1 MAYASKYYDP
11 VKAHE
16 YYMKHRKLKGKRSIK
31 GMTQAQKEQWAYA
44 KNELTLEERQEK
56 KNASNAS
63 MASRT
68 QKRDAV
74 TADAKLKKE
83 SISNISKAQKEAIVK
98 AAKAEREKFAKECS
112 SKVKAIRERLKN
124 MSKEERED
132 MKKKCFLMI
141 ELLSKI
147 YDVNGF
153 DKVYSGENSKEINDI
168 LDYLIAAHSAL
179 KNNVFYEYND
189 TYLTSSLQEAI
200 KFSKNAYHFGEIGTI
215 AWKLYEGLSIINYE
229 LPPLNQEQQE
239 ALDSIIGFADHDPE
253 PVIFLSSWLILLLLH
268 VSVVLISLSLI
279 SGTMNSSV
287 DLRASVFQVLPTH
300 CQRHHPVHTGKHQP
314 RVYSGSDNLNK
325 L

>member
-1 MAYASKYYDP
+1 MDKY
-11 VKAHE
+11 
-16 YYMKHRKLKGKRSIK
+16 LKTPLYHGTDDFI
-31 GMTQAQKEQWAYA
+31 G
-44 KNELTLEERQEK
+44 
-56 KNASNAS
+56 
-63 MASRT
+63 
-68 QKRDAV
+68 
-74 TADAKLKKE
+74 
-83 SISNISKAQKEAIVK
+83 
-98 AAKAEREKFAKECS
+98 C
-112 SKVKAIRERLKN
+112 

-147 YDVNGF
+147 YDDNEF
-153 DKVYSGENSKEINDI
+153 EKVYSGENSKEINDI

-253 PVIFLSSWLILLLLH
+253 PVVYAFK
-268 VSVVLISLSLI
+268 
-279 SGTMNSSV
+279 N
-287 DLRASVFQVLPTH
+287 LPIENLVEEGG
-300 CQRHHPVHTGKHQP
+300 RKKEFEIA
-314 RVYSGSDNLNK
+314 LNK
-325 L
+325 ETGIISSDIGIRYKGELSWS

>member
-1 MAYASKYYDP
+1 MEKY
-11 VKAHE
+11 
-16 YYMKHRKLKGKRSIK
+16 LKTPLYHGTDDFI
-31 GMTQAQKEQWAYA
+31 GY
-44 KNELTLEERQEK
+44 
-56 KNASNAS
+56 
-63 MASRT
+63 
-68 QKRDAV
+68 
-74 TADAKLKKE
+74 
-83 SISNISKAQKEAIVK
+83 
-98 AAKAEREKFAKECS
+98 
-112 SKVKAIRERLKN
+112 

-132 MKKKCFLMI
+132 MKKKGFLMI

-253 PVIFLSSWLILLLLH
+253 PVVYAFK
-268 VSVVLISLSLI
+268 
-279 SGTMNSSV
+279 N
-287 DLRASVFQVLPTH
+287 LPIENLVEEGG
-300 CQRHHPVHTGKHQP
+300 RKKEFEIA
-314 RVYSGSDNLNK
+314 LNK
-325 L
+325 ETGIISSDIGIRYKGELSFIGENVYKFTIEELKELRPNLFN

>member
-1 MAYASKYYDP
+1 MDKY
-11 VKAHE
+11 
-16 YYMKHRKLKGKRSIK
+16 LKTPLYHGTDDFI
-31 GMTQAQKEQWAYA
+31 G
-44 KNELTLEERQEK
+44 
-56 KNASNAS
+56 
-63 MASRT
+63 
-68 QKRDAV
+68 
-74 TADAKLKKE
+74 
-83 SISNISKAQKEAIVK
+83 
-98 AAKAEREKFAKECS
+98 C
-112 SKVKAIRERLKN
+112 

-141 ELLSKI
+141 ELLRKI

-200 KFSKNAYHFGEIGTI
+200 KCSKNAYHFGEIGTI

-253 PVIFLSSWLILLLLH
+253 PVVYAFK
-268 VSVVLISLSLI
+268 
-279 SGTMNSSV
+279 N
-287 DLRASVFQVLPTH
+287 LPIENLVEEGG
-300 CQRHHPVHTGKHQP
+300 RKKEFEIA
-314 RVYSGSDNLNK
+314 LNK
-325 L
+325 ETGIISSDIGIRYKGELSFIGENVYKFTIEELKELRPNLFN

>member
-1 MAYASKYYDP
+1 MDKY
-11 VKAHE
+11 
-16 YYMKHRKLKGKRSIK
+16 LKTPLYHGTDDFI
-31 GMTQAQKEQWAYA
+31 G
-44 KNELTLEERQEK
+44 
-56 KNASNAS
+56 
-63 MASRT
+63 
-68 QKRDAV
+68 
-74 TADAKLKKE
+74 
-83 SISNISKAQKEAIVK
+83 
-98 AAKAEREKFAKECS
+98 C
-112 SKVKAIRERLKN
+112 

-141 ELLSKI
+141 ELLRKI

-253 PVIFLSSWLILLLLH
+253 PVIYAFK
-268 VSVVLISLSLI
+268 
-279 SGTMNSSV
+279 N
-287 DLRASVFQVLPTH
+287 LPIENLVEEGG
-300 CQRHHPVHTGKHQP
+300 RKKEFEIA
-314 RVYSGSDNLNK
+314 LNK
-325 L
+325 ETGIISSDIGIRYKGELSFIGENVYKFTIEELKELRPNLFN

>member
-1 MAYASKYYDP
+1 MDKY
-11 VKAHE
+11 
-16 YYMKHRKLKGKRSIK
+16 LKTPLYHGTDDFI
-31 GMTQAQKEQWAYA
+31 G
-44 KNELTLEERQEK
+44 
-56 KNASNAS
+56 
-63 MASRT
+63 
-68 QKRDAV
+68 
-74 TADAKLKKE
+74 
-83 SISNISKAQKEAIVK
+83 
-98 AAKAEREKFAKECS
+98 C
-112 SKVKAIRERLKN
+112 

-147 YDVNGF
+147 YDDNKF
-153 DKVYSGENSKEINDI
+153 EKVYSGKNTKEINDI

-253 PVIFLSSWLILLLLH
+253 PVVYAFK
-268 VSVVLISLSLI
+268 
-279 SGTMNSSV
+279 N
-287 DLRASVFQVLPTH
+287 LPIENLVEEGG
-300 CQRHHPVHTGKHQP
+300 RKKEFEIA
-314 RVYSGSDNLNK
+314 LNK
-325 L
+325 ETGIISSDIGIRYKGELSFIGENVYKFTIEELKELRPNLFN

>member
-1 MAYASKYYDP
+1 MDKY
-11 VKAHE
+11 
-16 YYMKHRKLKGKRSIK
+16 LKTPLYHGTDDFI
-31 GMTQAQKEQWAYA
+31 G
-44 KNELTLEERQEK
+44 
-56 KNASNAS
+56 
-63 MASRT
+63 
-68 QKRDAV
+68 
-74 TADAKLKKE
+74 
-83 SISNISKAQKEAIVK
+83 
-98 AAKAEREKFAKECS
+98 C
-112 SKVKAIRERLKN
+112 

-200 KFSKNAYHFGEIGTI
+200 KFSKNAYHFEEIGTI

-253 PVIFLSSWLILLLLH
+253 PVVYAFK
-268 VSVVLISLSLI
+268 
-279 SGTMNSSV
+279 N
-287 DLRASVFQVLPTH
+287 LPIENLVEEGG
-300 CQRHHPVHTGKHQP
+300 RKKEFEIA
-314 RVYSGSDNLNK
+314 LNK
-325 L
+325 ETGIISSDIGIRYKGELSFIGENVYKFTIEELKELRPNLFN

>member
-1 MAYASKYYDP
+1 MDKY
-11 VKAHE
+11 
-16 YYMKHRKLKGKRSIK
+16 LKTPLYHGTDDFI
-31 GMTQAQKEQWAYA
+31 G
-44 KNELTLEERQEK
+44 
-56 KNASNAS
+56 
-63 MASRT
+63 
-68 QKRDAV
+68 
-74 TADAKLKKE
+74 
-83 SISNISKAQKEAIVK
+83 
-98 AAKAEREKFAKECS
+98 C
-112 SKVKAIRERLKN
+112 

-141 ELLSKI
+141 ELLRKI

-253 PVIFLSSWLILLLLH
+253 PVVYAFK
-268 VSVVLISLSLI
+268 
-279 SGTMNSSV
+279 N
-287 DLRASVFQVLPTH
+287 LPIENLVEEGG
-300 CQRHHPVHTGKHQP
+300 RKKEFEIA
-314 RVYSGSDNLNK
+314 LNK
-325 L
+325 ETGIISSDIGIRYKGELSFIGENVYKFTIEELKELRPNLFN

>member
-1 MAYASKYYDP
+1 MEKY
-11 VKAHE
+11 
-16 YYMKHRKLKGKRSIK
+16 LKTPLYHGTDDFI
-31 GMTQAQKEQWAYA
+31 GY
-44 KNELTLEERQEK
+44 
-56 KNASNAS
+56 
-63 MASRT
+63 
-68 QKRDAV
+68 
-74 TADAKLKKE
+74 
-83 SISNISKAQKEAIVK
+83 
-98 AAKAEREKFAKECS
+98 
-112 SKVKAIRERLKN
+112 

-253 PVIFLSSWLILLLLH
+253 PVIYAFK
-268 VSVVLISLSLI
+268 
-279 SGTMNSSV
+279 N
-287 DLRASVFQVLPTH
+287 LPIENLVEEGG
-300 CQRHHPVHTGKHQP
+300 RKKEFEIA
-314 RVYSGSDNLNK
+314 LNK
-325 L
+325 ETGIISSDIGIRYKGELSFIGENVYKFTIEELKELRPNLFN

>member
-1 MAYASKYYDP
+1 MDKY
-11 VKAHE
+11 
-16 YYMKHRKLKGKRSIK
+16 LKTPLYHGTDDFI
-31 GMTQAQKEQWAYA
+31 G
-44 KNELTLEERQEK
+44 
-56 KNASNAS
+56 
-63 MASRT
+63 
-68 QKRDAV
+68 
-74 TADAKLKKE
+74 
-83 SISNISKAQKEAIVK
+83 
-98 AAKAEREKFAKECS
+98 C
-112 SKVKAIRERLKN
+112 

-147 YDVNGF
+147 YDDNEF
-153 DKVYSGENSKEINDI
+153 EKVYSGENTKEINDI

-253 PVIFLSSWLILLLLH
+253 PVVYAFK
-268 VSVVLISLSLI
+268 
-279 SGTMNSSV
+279 N
-287 DLRASVFQVLPTH
+287 LPIENLVEEGG
-300 CQRHHPVHTGKHQP
+300 RKKEFEIA
-314 RVYSGSDNLNK
+314 LNK
-325 L
+325 ETGIISSDIGIRYKGELSFIGENVYKFTIEELKELRPNLFN

>member
-1 MAYASKYYDP
+1 MDKY
-11 VKAHE
+11 
-16 YYMKHRKLKGKRSIK
+16 LKTPLYHGTDDFI
-31 GMTQAQKEQWAYA
+31 G
-44 KNELTLEERQEK
+44 
-56 KNASNAS
+56 
-63 MASRT
+63 
-68 QKRDAV
+68 
-74 TADAKLKKE
+74 
-83 SISNISKAQKEAIVK
+83 
-98 AAKAEREKFAKECS
+98 C
-112 SKVKAIRERLKN
+112 

-147 YDVNGF
+147 YDDNEF
-153 DKVYSGENSKEINDI
+153 EKVYSGENTKEINDI

-253 PVIFLSSWLILLLLH
+253 PVVYAFK
-268 VSVVLISLSLI
+268 
-279 SGTMNSSV
+279 N
-287 DLRASVFQVLPTH
+287 LPIEN
-300 CQRHHPVHTGKHQP
+300 
-314 RVYSGSDNLNK
+314 RVEEGGRKKEFEIALNK
-325 L
+325 ETGIISSDIGIRYKGELSFIGENVYKFTIEELKELRPNLFN

>member
-1 MAYASKYYDP
+1 MEKY
-11 VKAHE
+11 
-16 YYMKHRKLKGKRSIK
+16 LKTPLYHGTDDFI
-31 GMTQAQKEQWAYA
+31 GY
-44 KNELTLEERQEK
+44 
-56 KNASNAS
+56 
-63 MASRT
+63 
-68 QKRDAV
+68 
-74 TADAKLKKE
+74 
-83 SISNISKAQKEAIVK
+83 
-98 AAKAEREKFAKECS
+98 
-112 SKVKAIRERLKN
+112 

-253 PVIFLSSWLILLLLH
+253 PVVYAFK
-268 VSVVLISLSLI
+268 
-279 SGTMNSSV
+279 N
-287 DLRASVFQVLPTH
+287 LPIENLVEEGG
-300 CQRHHPVHTGKHQP
+300 RKKEFEIA
-314 RVYSGSDNLNK
+314 LNK
-325 L
+325 ETGIISSDIGIRYKGELSFIGENVHKFTIEELKELRPNLFN

>member
-1 MAYASKYYDP
+1 MEKNLKTPQD
-11 VKAHE
+11 HGTDDFIG
-16 YYMKHRKLKGKRSIK
+16 YM
-31 GMTQAQKEQWAYA
+31 T
-44 KNELTLEERQEK
+44 
-56 KNASNAS
+56 
-63 MASRT
+63 
-68 QKRDAV
+68 
-74 TADAKLKKE
+74 
-83 SISNISKAQKEAIVK
+83 
-98 AAKAEREKFAKECS
+98 
-112 SKVKAIRERLKN
+112 
-124 MSKEERED
+124 KEERED

-253 PVIFLSSWLILLLLH
+253 PVIYSFI
-268 VSVVLISLSLI
+268 
-279 SGTMNSSV
+279 N
-287 DLRASVFQVLPTH
+287 LPIENLVEENG
-300 CQRHHPVHTGKHQP
+300 RKKEFEMALDKETGKLQSHLGLRYKGELSFKGENVHKFTLEELESLHP
-314 RVYSGSDNLNK
+314 ELK
-325 L
+325 TH

>member
-1 MAYASKYYDP
+1 MDKY
-11 VKAHE
+11 
-16 YYMKHRKLKGKRSIK
+16 LKTPLYHGTDDFI
-31 GMTQAQKEQWAYA
+31 G
-44 KNELTLEERQEK
+44 
-56 KNASNAS
+56 
-63 MASRT
+63 
-68 QKRDAV
+68 
-74 TADAKLKKE
+74 
-83 SISNISKAQKEAIVK
+83 
-98 AAKAEREKFAKECS
+98 C
-112 SKVKAIRERLKN
+112 

-141 ELLSKI
+141 EFLSKI

-253 PVIFLSSWLILLLLH
+253 PVVYAFK
-268 VSVVLISLSLI
+268 
-279 SGTMNSSV
+279 N
-287 DLRASVFQVLPTH
+287 LPIENLVEEGG
-300 CQRHHPVHTGKHQP
+300 RKKEFEIA
-314 RVYSGSDNLNK
+314 LNK
-325 L
+325 ETGIISSDIGIRYKGELSFIGENVYKFTIEELKELRPNLFN

>member
-1 MAYASKYYDP
+1 MEKYLKTPLY
-11 VKAHE
+11 
-16 YYMKHRKLKGKRSIK
+16 HRTDDFIG
-31 GMTQAQKEQWAYA
+31 Y
-44 KNELTLEERQEK
+44 
-56 KNASNAS
+56 
-63 MASRT
+63 
-68 QKRDAV
+68 
-74 TADAKLKKE
+74 
-83 SISNISKAQKEAIVK
+83 
-98 AAKAEREKFAKECS
+98 
-112 SKVKAIRERLKN
+112 

-253 PVIFLSSWLILLLLH
+253 PVVYAFK
-268 VSVVLISLSLI
+268 
-279 SGTMNSSV
+279 N
-287 DLRASVFQVLPTH
+287 LPIENLVEEGG
-300 CQRHHPVHTGKHQP
+300 RKKEFEIA
-314 RVYSGSDNLNK
+314 LNK
-325 L
+325 ETGIISSDIGIRYKGELSFIGENVYKFTIEELKELRPNLFN

>member
-1 MAYASKYYDP
+1 MDKY
-11 VKAHE
+11 
-16 YYMKHRKLKGKRSIK
+16 LKTPLYHGTDDFI
-31 GMTQAQKEQWAYA
+31 G
-44 KNELTLEERQEK
+44 
-56 KNASNAS
+56 
-63 MASRT
+63 
-68 QKRDAV
+68 
-74 TADAKLKKE
+74 
-83 SISNISKAQKEAIVK
+83 
-98 AAKAEREKFAKECS
+98 C
-112 SKVKAIRERLKN
+112 

-147 YDVNGF
+147 YDDNEYE
-153 DKVYSGENSKEINDI
+153 KVYSGENTKEINDI

-253 PVIFLSSWLILLLLH
+253 PVVYAFK
-268 VSVVLISLSLI
+268 
-279 SGTMNSSV
+279 N
-287 DLRASVFQVLPTH
+287 LPIENLVEEGG
-300 CQRHHPVHTGKHQP
+300 RKKEFEIA
-314 RVYSGSDNLNK
+314 LNK
-325 L
+325 KTGIISSDIGIRYKGELSFIGENVYKFTIEELKELRPNLFN

>member
-1 MAYASKYYDP
+1 MEKY
-11 VKAHE
+11 
-16 YYMKHRKLKGKRSIK
+16 LKTPLYHGTDDFI
-31 GMTQAQKEQWAYA
+31 GY
-44 KNELTLEERQEK
+44 
-56 KNASNAS
+56 
-63 MASRT
+63 
-68 QKRDAV
+68 
-74 TADAKLKKE
+74 
-83 SISNISKAQKEAIVK
+83 
-98 AAKAEREKFAKECS
+98 
-112 SKVKAIRERLKN
+112 

-147 YDVNGF
+147 YDDNEF
-153 DKVYSGENSKEINDI
+153 EKVYSGENTKEINDI

-253 PVIFLSSWLILLLLH
+253 PVVYAFK
-268 VSVVLISLSLI
+268 
-279 SGTMNSSV
+279 N
-287 DLRASVFQVLPTH
+287 LPIENLVEEGG
-300 CQRHHPVHTGKHQP
+300 RKKEFEIA
-314 RVYSGSDNLNK
+314 LNK
-325 L
+325 ETGIISSDIGIRYKGELSFIGENVYKFTIEELKELRPNLFN

>member
-1 MAYASKYYDP
+1 MDKY
-11 VKAHE
+11 
-16 YYMKHRKLKGKRSIK
+16 LKTPLYHGTDDFI
-31 GMTQAQKEQWAYA
+31 G
-44 KNELTLEERQEK
+44 
-56 KNASNAS
+56 
-63 MASRT
+63 
-68 QKRDAV
+68 
-74 TADAKLKKE
+74 
-83 SISNISKAQKEAIVK
+83 
-98 AAKAEREKFAKECS
+98 C
-112 SKVKAIRERLKN
+112 

-141 ELLSKI
+141 ELLRKI

-253 PVIFLSSWLILLLLH
+253 PVVYAFK
-268 VSVVLISLSLI
+268 
-279 SGTMNSSV
+279 N
-287 DLRASVFQVLPTH
+287 LPIENLVEEGG
-300 CQRHHPVHTGKHQP
+300 RKKEFEIA
-314 RVYSGSDNLNK
+314 LNK
-325 L
+325 ETGIISSDMGIRYKGELSFIGENVYKFTIEELKELRPNLFN

>member
-1 MAYASKYYDP
+1 MDKY
-11 VKAHE
+11 
-16 YYMKHRKLKGKRSIK
+16 LKTPLYHGTDDFI
-31 GMTQAQKEQWAYA
+31 G
-44 KNELTLEERQEK
+44 
-56 KNASNAS
+56 
-63 MASRT
+63 
-68 QKRDAV
+68 
-74 TADAKLKKE
+74 
-83 SISNISKAQKEAIVK
+83 
-98 AAKAEREKFAKECS
+98 C
-112 SKVKAIRERLKN
+112 

-141 ELLSKI
+141 ELLRKI

-168 LDYLIAAHSAL
+168 LDYLIAAHSSL

-253 PVIFLSSWLILLLLH
+253 PVVYAFK
-268 VSVVLISLSLI
+268 
-279 SGTMNSSV
+279 N
-287 DLRASVFQVLPTH
+287 LPIENLVEEGGRK
-300 CQRHHPVHTGKHQP
+300 QEFEIA
-314 RVYSGSDNLNK
+314 LNK
-325 L
+325 ETGIISSDIGIRYKGELSFIGENVYKFTIEELKELRPNLFN

>member
-1 MAYASKYYDP
+1 MEKY
-11 VKAHE
+11 
-16 YYMKHRKLKGKRSIK
+16 LKTPLYHGTDDFI
-31 GMTQAQKEQWAYA
+31 GY
-44 KNELTLEERQEK
+44 
-56 KNASNAS
+56 
-63 MASRT
+63 
-68 QKRDAV
+68 
-74 TADAKLKKE
+74 
-83 SISNISKAQKEAIVK
+83 
-98 AAKAEREKFAKECS
+98 
-112 SKVKAIRERLKN
+112 

-132 MKKKCFLMI
+132 IKKKCFLMI

-153 DKVYSGENSKEINDI
+153 DQVYSGENSKEINDI

-253 PVIFLSSWLILLLLH
+253 PVVYAFK
-268 VSVVLISLSLI
+268 
-279 SGTMNSSV
+279 N
-287 DLRASVFQVLPTH
+287 LPIENLVEEGG
-300 CQRHHPVHTGKHQP
+300 RKKEFEIA
-314 RVYSGSDNLNK
+314 LNK
-325 L
+325 ETGIISSDIGIRYKGELSFIGENVHKFTIEELKELRPNLFN

>member
-1 MAYASKYYDP
+1 MDKY
-11 VKAHE
+11 
-16 YYMKHRKLKGKRSIK
+16 LKTPLYHGTDDFI
-31 GMTQAQKEQWAYA
+31 G
-44 KNELTLEERQEK
+44 
-56 KNASNAS
+56 
-63 MASRT
+63 
-68 QKRDAV
+68 
-74 TADAKLKKE
+74 
-83 SISNISKAQKEAIVK
+83 
-98 AAKAEREKFAKECS
+98 C
-112 SKVKAIRERLKN
+112 

-141 ELLSKI
+141 ELLRKI

-239 ALDSIIGFADHDPE
+239 ALDSIIGFTDHDPE
-253 PVIFLSSWLILLLLH
+253 PVVYAFK
-268 VSVVLISLSLI
+268 
-279 SGTMNSSV
+279 N
-287 DLRASVFQVLPTH
+287 LPIENLVEEGG
-300 CQRHHPVHTGKHQP
+300 RKKEFEIA
-314 RVYSGSDNLNK
+314 LNK
-325 L
+325 ETGIISSDIGIRYKGELSFIGENVYKFTIEELKELRPNLFN

>member
-1 MAYASKYYDP
+1 MDKY
-11 VKAHE
+11 
-16 YYMKHRKLKGKRSIK
+16 LKTPLYHGTDDFI
-31 GMTQAQKEQWAYA
+31 G
-44 KNELTLEERQEK
+44 
-56 KNASNAS
+56 
-63 MASRT
+63 
-68 QKRDAV
+68 
-74 TADAKLKKE
+74 
-83 SISNISKAQKEAIVK
+83 
-98 AAKAEREKFAKECS
+98 C
-112 SKVKAIRERLKN
+112 

-141 ELLSKI
+141 ELLRKI

-253 PVIFLSSWLILLLLH
+253 PVVYAFK
-268 VSVVLISLSLI
+268 
-279 SGTMNSSV
+279 N
-287 DLRASVFQVLPTH
+287 LPIENLVEEGG
-300 CQRHHPVHTGKHQP
+300 RKKEFEIA
-314 RVYSGSDNLNK
+314 LNK
-325 L
+325 ETGIISSDIGIRYKGELSFIGENVHKFTIEELKELRPNLFN